1 MQRSNSNP
9 ERGKYRANYTSK
21 GLPLVSAQQRHAL
34 TLLRM
39 EDLIVNGVGT
49 QQQHID
55 TVDGRDETRD
65 YNNQI
70 SPKLTA
76 KGLCNLMME
85 FTTKLTMA
93 KRHILEDPELYP
105 DDDEDGDGSEAFVKQ
120 RNRRRQVGGKL
131 MQMPG
136 KLDHATIAAVEVG
149 FYGKLVS
156 SHKRSAGQSAS
167 AHVPFNS
174 RKDYNRRP
182 SDARYDLR
190 AKATLAR
197 FESQDSLDYCT
208 ESALI

>member
-1 MQRSNSNP
+1 M
-9 ERGKYRANYTSK
+9 
-21 GLPLVSAQQRHAL
+21 
-34 TLLRM
+34 
-39 EDLIVNGVGT
+39 NGVGT
-49 QQQHID
+49 QQPQQQQQLD
-55 TVDGRDETRD
+55 NVDGRGRA
-65 YNNQI
+65 NNQT
-70 SPKLTA
+70 STKLTA
-76 KGLCNLMME
+76 RGLCDLMME
-85 FTTKLTMA
+85 FSTKLTMA

-149 FYGKLVS
+149 FYGKLAS
-156 SHKRSAGQSAS
+156 GHKRPSTTTSTT
-167 AHVPFNS
+167 HVPFNA
-174 RKDYNRRP
+174 RKDYARRP